1 MMLKLSVAPPRLHP
15 MPVGSREAQVG
26 GPCDGKGI
34 RVGLVDKG
42 TGRDGWRG
50 TWKCS
55 WSRGYQSLQPSSA
68 SPGLVLMGLAPM
80 GRDAVGELSSAGL
93 VPVPT
98 ALSPPVLVGLTGNSG
113 SERG

>member
-1 MMLKLSVAPPRLHP
+1 MGRGSGWGWLIRERGVMGGEEPGSVP
-15 MPVGSREAQVG
+15 G
-26 GPCDGKGI
+26 
-34 RVGLVDKG
+34 
-42 TGRDGWRG
+42 
-50 TWKCS
+50 S
-55 WSRGYQSLQPSSA
+55 WSPGYQSLQPSSA
-68 SPGLVLMGLAPM
+68 SPGLVLMGLALM